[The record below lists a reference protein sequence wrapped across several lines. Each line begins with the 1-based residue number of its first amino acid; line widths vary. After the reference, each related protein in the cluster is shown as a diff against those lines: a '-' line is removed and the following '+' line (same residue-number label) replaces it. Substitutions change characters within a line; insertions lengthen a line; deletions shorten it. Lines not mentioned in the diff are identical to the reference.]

1 MRFFATLRMTKAK
14 GSLRMTDRG
23 LRMTEKAKCS
33 LRMTGGGFRMTIA
46 TVNVIVFNLGRKR

>member
-14 GSLRMTDRG
+14 GSLKMTDRG
-23 LRMTEKAKCS
+23 

-46 TVNVIVFNLGRKR
+46 SVNGIVF

>member
-1 MRFFATLRMTKAK
+1 MLSNMRFFATLRMTKAK

-23 LRMTEKAKCS
+23 LKMTEKAKDS

-46 TVNVIVFNLGRKR
+46 SVNGIVF